1 MEPKGLHVS
10 ADVIDICS
18 NIVSF
23 PNEATSDV
31 NSYNLA
37 GVVFTNAS
45 GKIRAMN
52 ATTRP
57 MVANFVLPRLVGGV
71 MRTDNMMVPL
81 PTMVLVDIGTALDD
95 FLNGTVSITSMAPQD
110 ASAAAVGGGG
120 GLWQWVGFSIGTI
133 AVSTAFTIMGGVRG
147 SFFRRDN
154 SYYFSIE
161 SVNGPRLQTAGIKI
175 KGTDG
180 GSMETTMEFKDPK
193 DAKDAKDSGQS
204 RGFGDGITP
213 SRTPAPGGAT
223 VISVGS
229 ITLPD
234 GLKIDPTVGGL
245 DIQLLVERS
254 GLDALL
260 TPPSSAPSAAQSPTT
275 APPEADAA

>member
-23 PNEATSDV
+23 PNEAASDI

-57 MVANFVLPRLVGGV
+57 MVANFVLPGLVDGV
-71 MRTDNMMVPL
+71 MRTDSRMVPL

-95 FLNGTVSITSMAPQD
+95 FLNGTVSITSMEQQD

-193 DAKDAKDSGQS
+193 NSPDPED
-204 RGFGDGITP
+204 FGNSITP
-213 SRTPAPGGAT
+213 SRTPTPGGAT

-260 TPPSSAPSAAQSPTT
+260 TPPSPTTSAAQLPTT
-275 APPEADAA
+275 APPAADAD